1 MNPPSF
7 ASFFAPLRLCV
18 KLLFFAFV
26 AAMVLVVSVSAQTS
40 LSLWPYYVEVTPE
53 RNSTGLYDVLVP
65 LPVMDKARA
74 DLADLRLFDST
85 NREIPYAIRIRKDV
99 DEKREIP
106 TRLFNHGFAGP
117 ATSEV
122 TVDLGENPGEHNEI
136 EIETT
141 GTNFRRGVV
150 IEGSDS
156 GREWRT
162 LSNDG
167 VIFSFASQ
175 NNVAESQ
182 RVSYPMSRY
191 RYLRVKVS
199 RDPMTDDE
207 TPQVTSVKV
216 MMAVRQKGWLST
228 WNVPVPSYQLQRNQG
243 AHATVWTLDL
253 GGRAPCDRLSLE
265 IAEDS
270 FSRPIQVEAI
280 DDPQNVRLI
289 ASGDLTR
296 HSGDEKKPLVIYFNE
311 EATVRR
317 LRLQITDYSNPP
329 LNITEINASAPA
341 RQLVFELK
349 QPASQ
354 PLRLYFGNENVP
366 APHYDFEKEVAVRL
380 SKEPVHSGLG
390 EVIANQEYKPEP
402 KPLTERVPWLI
413 YVVLAVS
420 SIALALVLLSLART
434 ATRLNTQPT
443 D

>member
-1 MNPPSF
+1 MRILS
-7 ASFFAPLRLCV
+7 FAPLRLC
-18 KLLFFAFV
+18 LESFLFIIFV
-26 AAMVLVVSVSAQTS
+26 AAVLIVAVSAQTS

-53 RNSTGLYDVLVP
+53 RTDGQLYHLVVP
-65 LPVMDKARA
+65 LPVMDKARG
-74 DLADLRLFDST
+74 DLADLRLFDAT
-85 NREIPYAIRIRKDV
+85 NREIPYAIRIRRDV

-106 TRLFNHGFAGP
+106 TRLFNYGFGGP
-117 ATSEV
+117 STSEV
-122 TVDLGENPGEHNEI
+122 SVDLGENPGEHNEI
-136 EIETT
+136 EIETN
-141 GTNFRRGVV
+141 GSNFRRQVV

-182 RVSYPMSRY
+182 RVSYPTSRY

-199 RDPMTDDE
+199 RDPITDEE

-216 MMAVRQKGWLST
+216 MMTVREKGWPST
-228 WNVPVPSYQLQRNQG
+228 WSVPVPSYQLQRNQG

-253 GGRAPCDRLSLE
+253 GGRVPCDRLSLE
-265 IAEDS
+265 IVEDS
-270 FSRPIQVEAI
+270 FSRPFQVEAI

-296 HSGDEKKPLVIYFNE
+296 HSGEEKKARVIVFNQE
-311 EATVRR
+311 EIVRK
-317 LRLQITDYSNPP
+317 LRLQITDYSNPT
-329 LNITEINASAPA
+329 LNIASIEASAPA

-349 QPASQ
+349 QPVSQ
-354 PLRLYFGNENVP
+354 PLRLFFGNETVG
-366 APHYDFEKEVAVRL
+366 APHYDFEKEVAARL
-380 SKEPVHSGLG
+380 SKEPVHSRLSSMF
-390 EVIANQEYKPEP
+390 ANREYKPEP

-413 YVVLAVS
+413 YVVLAAS
-420 SIALALVLLSLART
+420 SIALAFVLLSLART
-434 ATRLNTQPT
+434 ATRVNTQQT